1 MGTAFA
7 TILAVLKAIP
17 VLDSWFQQ
25 LVALYVSLQIS
36 NMKSENRDAVRKALE
51 EHDQRDLEKATGN
64 SQHSGEHSGETSSEI
79 ISGPPPGV
87 GS

>member
-1 MGTAFA
+1 VSVFGI
-7 TILAVLKAIP
+7 ILAVLKAIP

-25 LVALYVSLQIS
+25 LTVLYFNAQVSK
-36 NMKSENRDAVRKALE
+36 MKAENRDAVKKALD